1 MAASERR
8 RLNFGMDRFS
18 GLYLWVLI
26 VVVFSL
32 WIPNL
37 FLNMTTAR
45 SVASAQA
52 IVAILAIAATI
63 SLASGAFDVSI
74 GAVAN
79 LSTVVAVALQT
90 LYGWGMWRSI
100 LIALLIGVVVG
111 TINGFVIVVLRVR
124 AVVATLGMGSV
135 LLALQEIVSKSSQP
149 PPPTPAM
156 WSNLTL
162 TPVLGFQIMV
172 VYMLVIAV
180 IAWWVMAHTPA
191 GRYVYAVGSNP
202 DAARLSGIKVG
213 KWQWLA
219 LIASSTLCSLAGVI
233 YASAY
238 GPSLTYGG
246 SLLLPAFAA
255 AFLGSTQLK
264 PGRYNIGG
272 TLIAVYI
279 LATGVQGLQLVTGV
293 SWLNELFSGLALIL
307 AVGLAG
313 WRHRTAAEARRRG
326 RSSTREDAGADIPGG
341 ASPDTSVES
350 PAVARSS

>member
-1 MAASERR
+1 MALRERR
-8 RLNFGMDRFS
+8 TLNFGMDRFS
-18 GLYLWVLI
+18 GLYLFALI
-26 VVVFSL
+26 VVIFSL

-37 FLNMTTAR
+37 FLDMTTAR
-45 SVASAQA
+45 SVASAQT

-63 SLASGAFDVSI
+63 TLASGAFDVSI

-90 LYGWGMWRSI
+90 LYGWGMWASI
-100 LIALLIGVVVG
+100 AVALSIGLVVG
-111 TINGFVIVVLRVR
+111 TINGFVIVVLKVS

-135 LLALQEIVSKSSQP
+135 LLALQQIISKSAQP
-149 PPPTPAM
+149 PPPSSAT

-162 TPVLGFQIMV
+162 KPFFGFQIMV
-172 VYMLVIAV
+172 VYMLAIAV
-180 IAWWVMAHTPA
+180 IAWWVLAHTPA
-191 GRYVYAVGSNP
+191 GRYIYAVGSNP

-213 KWQWLA
+213 KWQWLS
-219 LIASSTLCSLAGVI
+219 LIISSSLCSLAGVI

-264 PGRYNIGG
+264 PGRYNIWG
-272 TLIAVYI
+272 TMIAVYV

-293 SWLNELFSGLALIL
+293 SWLNDLFSGLALII
-307 AVGLAG
+307 AVSIAG

-326 RSSTREDAGADIPGG
+326 RRLLRAAIEGESAGEVG
-341 ASPDTSVES
+341 PDLAVES
-350 PAVARSS
+350 PAVARTS

>member
-1 MAASERR
+1 MVVGERR
-8 RLNFGMDRFS
+8 RLNFGLDRFS
-18 GLYLWVLI
+18 GLYLFAL
-26 VVVFSL
+26 VVVIFSL
-32 WIPNL
+32 WIPDL
-37 FLNMTTAR
+37 FLDMTTAR

-90 LYGWGMWRSI
+90 IYGWGMWPSI
-100 LIALLIGVVVG
+100 VVALAIGVVVG
-111 TINGFVIVVLRVR
+111 TINGFVIVVLKVS
-124 AVVATLGMGSV
+124 AVVATLGMGAV
-135 LLALQEIVSKSSQP
+135 LLAVQEIVSMSSQP
-149 PPPTPAM
+149 PPPTSEA

-180 IAWWVMAHTPA
+180 VAWWVMTHTPA
-191 GRYVYAVGSNP
+191 GRYIYAVGSNP

-219 LIASSTLCSLAGVI
+219 LISSSTLCSLAGVI

-238 GPSLTYGG
+238 GPALTYGG

-264 PGRYNIGG
+264 PGRYNIWG
-272 TLIAVYI
+272 TLIAVYV

-293 SWLNELFSGLALIL
+293 SWLNDLFSGLALII

-313 WRHRTAAEARRRG
+313 WRHRQAAEARRLGASTKRG
-326 RSSTREDAGADIPGG
+326 AGGADPPGVD
-341 ASPDTSVES
+341 ADPVVE
-350 PAVARSS
+350 PPVGARSN

>member
-1 MAASERR
+1 MATLDRR
-8 RLNFGMDRFS
+8 RVNLGLDRFS
-18 GLYLWVLI
+18 GLYLWALI
-26 VVVFSL
+26 VVIFSL
-32 WIPNL
+32 WIPDL

-63 SLASGAFDVSI
+63 SLASGAFDISI

-79 LSTVVAVALQT
+79 LSTVTTVSLQT
-90 LYGWGMWRSI
+90 LYGWGMWSSI
-100 LIALLIGVVVG
+100 LVGVLIGVVVG
-111 TINGFVIVVLRVR
+111 FINGFVIVVLKVS

-135 LLALQEIVSKSSQP
+135 LLALQEIVAGASQP
-149 PPPTPAM
+149 PPPSSPT

-162 TPVLGFQIMV
+162 TQVGGFQIMV
-172 VYMLVIAV
+172 FYMLIIAV
-180 IAWWVMAHTPA
+180 IVWWVLAHTPA

-219 LIASSTLCSLAGVI
+219 LISTSTLCSVAGVL

-238 GPSLTYGG
+238 GPSLTYGP

-264 PGRYNIGG
+264 PGRYNVWG
-272 TLIAVYI
+272 TLIAVYV

-293 SWLNELFSGLALIL
+293 SWLNNLFSGLALII
-307 AVGLAG
+307 AVGVAG
-313 WRHRTAAEARRRG
+313 WRHRKAGEGRRLGAKRERGGDPPDGTAA
-326 RSSTREDAGADIPGG
+326 
-341 ASPDTSVES
+341 TSVES
-350 PAVARSS
+350 PVEARSS

>member
-8 RLNFGMDRFS
+8 RLNLGMDRFS
-18 GLYLWVLI
+18 GLYLFALI
-26 VVVFSL
+26 VVIFSL

-37 FLNMTTAR
+37 FLNMVTAR

-52 IVAILAIAATI
+52 IVAIIAIAATI

-90 LYGWGMWRSI
+90 IYGWGMWGSI
-100 LIALLIGVVVG
+100 LVALLIGVVVG
-111 TINGFVIVVLRVR
+111 AINGFVIVVLRVA

-135 LLALQEIVSKSSQP
+135 LLALQEIISKSSQP
-149 PPPTPAM
+149 PPPSSPT
-156 WSNLTL
+156 WSKLTL
-162 TPVLGFQIMV
+162 TPVLGFQVMV
-172 VYMLVIAV
+172 VYMLVVAV
-180 IAWWVMAHTPA
+180 VAWWVMAHTPA

-219 LIASSTLCSLAGVI
+219 LIAGSTLCSLAGVI

-264 PGRYNIGG
+264 PGRYNIWG
-272 TLIAVYI
+272 TLIAVYV

-293 SWLNELFSGLALIL
+293 SWLNELFSGLALII

-326 RSSTREDAGADIPGG
+326 GGSKPEDVEADVPGA
-341 ASPDTSVES
+341 PDPDAAIES
-350 PAVARSS
+350 PAIARST

>member
-8 RLNFGMDRFS
+8 RLNFGMDRYS
-18 GLYLWVLI
+18 GLYLFALI
-26 VVVFSL
+26 VVIFSL

-37 FLNMTTAR
+37 FLNMVTAR

-52 IVAILAIAATI
+52 IVAIIAIAATI

-90 LYGWGMWRSI
+90 IYGWGMWGSI
-100 LIALLIGVVVG
+100 LVALLIGVVVG
-111 TINGFVIVVLRVR
+111 TINGFVIVVLKVS

-135 LLALQEIVSKSSQP
+135 LLALQEIISKSNQP
-149 PPPTPAM
+149 PPPTSPT
-156 WSNLTL
+156 WSKLTL

-172 VYMLVIAV
+172 VYMLVVALV
-180 IAWWVMAHTPA
+180 AWWVMAHTPA

-202 DAARLSGIKVG
+202 DAARLSGIRVG

-219 LIASSTLCSLAGVI
+219 LIAGSTLCSLAGVI

-264 PGRYNIGG
+264 PGRYNIWG
-272 TLIAVYI
+272 TLIAVYV

-293 SWLNELFSGLALIL
+293 SWLNELFSGLALII
-307 AVGLAG
+307 AVGLAS
-313 WRHRTAAEARRRG
+313 WRHRMAAEGRRRG
-326 RSSTREDAGADIPGG
+326 GGPKPEEVLADVPGG
-341 ASPDTSVES
+341 ADPDASIQS